1 MKFSILKWLLCILDI
16 KIAKNSIQS
25 LINVLD
31 AVFSI
36 LVILVIAKIILKI
49 FNSLIEKFFK
59 GQKKSKFSINEKKA
73 DTLSELLKSIMKYVL
88 YFIIVVFWIFP
99 TIGFDRT
106 TVISFTGVAGVALGF
121 GAQSLVKDVI
131 SGFFILFEDQF
142 SVGDYIEVDGVSG
155 FVEAIGLRV
164 TKLRD
169 FTGDIHIV
177 PNGSITRVT
186 NKSRGN
192 MRALVDTAIANEED
206 IDKAIGIIKKVC
218 EDMKKDFKEIVE
230 GPEVLG
236 VTDISEAG
244 VVIRVIA
251 KTLPMKQWNIEM
263 ELRKRIMNALAI
275 KKIKMPYPKK
285 IIFDYGKE
293 GDNV

>member
-1 MKFSILKWLLCILDI
+1 MKFSILKWLLRIFDI
-16 KIAKNSIQS
+16 KIEKNSILS

-31 AVFSI
+31 ALFSI
-36 LVILVIAKIILKI
+36 FVILVIAKIILKI
-49 FNSLIEKFFK
+49 FNSIIEKFFLR
-59 GQKKSKFSINEKKA
+59 QKKSRFGIDEKKA
-73 DTLSELLKSIMKYVL
+73 DTLSELLKSITKYVL
-88 YFIIVVFWIFP
+88 YFIIIVFWIFP
-99 TIGFDRT
+99 TVGFDRT

-177 PNGSITRVT
+177 PNGSIVRVT

-192 MRALVDTAIANEED
+192 MRALVDTSIAYEED
-206 IDKAIGIIKKVC
+206 VDKAIGIIKKVC
-218 EDMKKDFKEIVE
+218 TDMKKDFNEIVE

-236 VTDISEAG
+236 VTDISEEG
-244 VVIRVIA
+244 IVIRVIA

-263 ELRKRIMNALAI
+263 EMRKRIMYALEN

-285 IIFDYGKE
+285 IIFGYGKE
-293 GDNV
+293 GDNF

>member
-1 MKFSILKWLLCILDI
+1 MKFSILKWLLCMLDI
-16 KIAKNSIQS
+16 KITKNSIQS

-36 LVILVIAKIILKI
+36 LVILIIAKIILKI

-59 GQKKSKFSINEKKA
+59 GQKKSKFNINEKKA

-169 FTGDIHIV
+169 FTGDINIV

-192 MRALVDTAIANEED
+192 MRALVDTAISNEEN

-218 EDMKKDFKEIVE
+218 EEMKKDFKEIVE

-236 VTDISEAG
+236 VTDISDAG
-244 VVIRVIA
+244 IVIRVIA

-263 ELRKRIMNALAI
+263 ELRKRIIHAFEI
-275 KKIKMPYPKK
+275 KKVKMPYPKK
-285 IIFDYGKE
+285 IIFDYRKE